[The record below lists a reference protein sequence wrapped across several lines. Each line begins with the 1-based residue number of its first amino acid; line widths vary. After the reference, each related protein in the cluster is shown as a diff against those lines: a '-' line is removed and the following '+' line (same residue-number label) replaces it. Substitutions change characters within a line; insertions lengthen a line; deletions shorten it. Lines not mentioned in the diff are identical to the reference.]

1 MSNNP
6 IVSIIT
12 PSYNQGNYLEQ
23 TIESVLAQTYPHIQ
37 YIIID
42 GGSTDHSVDI
52 IKKYEKNLHYWVSEK
67 DYGQADAINKGI
79 AKASGDIIA
88 YLNSDDLL
96 QKDAIE
102 QIVKA
107 FTQWPDSAV
116 IYGTCALIDEHNKQL
131 KPPAGAPLGFYSLLI
146 KGMLPAIHQPAC
158 FFNLRQLKRRPVFVS
173 ELEYVMDYEL
183 LLYCKKSKLPVKF
196 IPMHLANF
204 RVHKHT
210 KTMSQ
215 ASKMYEEKMEVQR
228 RYGPYLMA
236 LWAFRYIKHM
246 MKGSHT

>member
-1 MSNNP
+1 MSSNP

-12 PSYNQGNYLEQ
+12 PSFNQGDYLEQ
-23 TIESVLAQTYPHIQ
+23 TILSVLAQTYPNIQ

-52 IKKYEKNLHYWVSEK
+52 IKKHATKLHYWISEK
-67 DYGQADAINKGI
+67 DYGQSDAINKGI
-79 AKASGDIIA
+79 AQASGDIIA
-88 YLNSDDLL
+88 YLNADDLL
-96 QKDAIE
+96 EKDAVM

-107 FTQWPDSAV
+107 FAKWPDAAV
-116 IYGTCALIDEHNKQL
+116 IYGTCSLINEHNKQIRA
-131 KPPAGAPLGFYSLLI
+131 PAGGPSGFYTLLI

-158 FFNLRQLKRRPVFVS
+158 FFNLKQIKRRPLFIA

-183 LLYCKKSKLPVKF
+183 LLHCKKYKLPVKF
-196 IPMHLANF
+196 IPVHLANF
-204 RVHKHT
+204 RVHKQA

-215 ASKMYEEKMEVQR
+215 ASKMYEEKMVIQR

-246 MKGSHT
+246 IKSSHD